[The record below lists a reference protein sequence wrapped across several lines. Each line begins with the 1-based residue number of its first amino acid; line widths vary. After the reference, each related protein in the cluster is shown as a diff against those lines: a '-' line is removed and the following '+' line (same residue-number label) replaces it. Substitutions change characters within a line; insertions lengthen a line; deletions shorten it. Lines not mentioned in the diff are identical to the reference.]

1 MAFSCFLCDETERI
15 DDRFIWHT
23 FTDVGAQIVHES
35 CYEQGR
41 AAWEDA
47 WRVWEED
54 EEDDG
59 R

>member
-23 FTDVGAQIVHES
+23 FTDVGPQIIHES
-35 CYEQGR
+35 CYEQR
-41 AAWEDA
+41 EAWETG
-47 WRVWEED
+47 WRLGEEEED
-54 EEDDG
+54 GE

>member
-1 MAFSCFLCDETERI
+1 MAFNCFLCDETERI

-35 CYEQGR
+35 CYEQR
-41 AAWEDA
+41 EAWEAAWREE
-47 WRVWEED
+47 EED
-54 EEDDG
+54 GE